1 MRTLAT
7 ASRRED
13 GFSLVEVLVVV
24 IVIGIL
30 AAIALPAFIG
40 QTGKARDATSKADA
54 RDMLSA
60 LQSCYAVEQDYTRCD
75 SESELTHGGAEPIGL
90 NYGNAGGQVEVKLAT
105 TDTFTIVGHSP
116 SGNDFRIVLGTGGLP
131 VTRTCT
137 TAGHEGCPASSQW

>member
-1 MRTLAT
+1 MRPLPT
-7 ASRRED
+7 AARRED

-54 RDMLSA
+54 RDLLSTVH
-60 LQSCYAVEQDYTRCD
+60 SCYVTEQDYTHCD
-75 SESELTHGGAEPIGL
+75 SEADLTHGGAEPIGL
-90 NYGNAGGQVEVKLAT
+90 PYGDAGGQVEVKLAT

-116 SGNDFRIVLGTGGLP
+116 SGNDFRIVHGTGGT

>member
-1 MRTLAT
+1 MRQLLT
-7 ASRRED
+7 ASGRED

-40 QTGKARDATSKADA
+40 QTGKARDATAKADA
-54 RDMLSA
+54 RDMLST
-60 LQSCYAVEQDYTRCD
+60 LQACYVTEQDYTHCD

-90 NYGNAGGQVEVKLAT
+90 AYGDAGGQVEVKIAT
-105 TDTFTIVGHSP
+105 TDTFTIIGHSP
-116 SGNDFRIVLGTGGLP
+116 SGNDFRIILGTGGLP
-131 VTRTCT
+131 VSRTCS